1 VAFQTAYLK
10 ANYPS
15 EYMAAVL
22 SRNLN
27 DISKLSVFMDECK
40 AMKIQVLGPDVN
52 ESFSSFGVNKQGD
65 IRFGLSAIKGV
76 GINVVSEIL
85 KARGDKPFAD
95 IFDFVERVPTGVINR
110 RTLENLAVAGAFDC
124 FHEMKREDFFQVN
137 SRDETFSEQILKY
150 GMRYQHNKEDQTAS
164 LFGFDETAAMNI
176 QARPAVKP
184 AMQWDNIIRLDKE
197 RELVGMYLSAHPL
210 DPYYME
216 LTYATGS
223 TISGLTEIEPKEDK
237 EVTFGGMV
245 IDYQTKPTKK
255 GGLFGIMKIEDYT
268 GTTEV
273 RLFGQKVYDLGR
285 YGIPG
290 TPVLVTCR
298 YQRQYRTGELNF
310 DTVNIQPLD
319 MLTDKL
325 IKGISISV
333 TANQANKFTAELL
346 SEYIK
351 SPKGHLGSLNFSIF
365 DSSINRTVK
374 LSSSARISINR
385 ELINMLEENGIDF
398 TIETA

>member
-1 VAFQTAYLK
+1 
-10 ANYPS
+10 
-15 EYMAAVL
+15 
-22 SRNLN
+22 
-27 DISKLSVFMDECK
+27 
-40 AMKIQVLGPDVN
+40 
-52 ESFSSFGVNKQGD
+52 
-65 IRFGLSAIKGV
+65 
-76 GINVVSEIL
+76 
-85 KARGDKPFAD
+85 
-95 IFDFVERVPTGVINR
+95 
-110 RTLENLAVAGAFDC
+110 
-124 FHEMKREDFFQVN
+124 
-137 SRDETFSEQILKY
+137 
-150 GMRYQHNKEDQTAS
+150 
-164 LFGFDETAAMNI
+164 
-176 QARPAVKP
+176 
-184 AMQWDNIIRLDKE
+184 
-197 RELVGMYLSAHPL
+197 
-210 DPYYME
+210 
-216 LTYATGS
+216 
-223 TISGLTEIEPKEDK
+223 
-237 EVTFGGMV
+237 MV

-298 YQRQYRTGELNF
+298 YQRRFKTGDLNF

-346 SEYIK
+346 GEYIK